1 MVVTDYS
8 LTNKDVLGMIP
19 QINQLGLNNLCD
31 SGRLKRKM
39 VLGVW
44 KYDKSSV
51 NSLIKKLS
59 VDKYLTY
66 SETKE
71 MLETNGIRDIF
82 KRFSDK
88 NETLK
93 CRYVRVTNEFPMSVS
108 NLIKYGYLDV
118 DKDISPMMIK
128 KESVVKTIKHFSS
141 VKNNQRI
148 QPSVS
153 KPKTHKQPIQMF
165 QSDDLG
171 VKMLEKM
178 VINIYDKLGYS
189 MSEVDLQNLLDFE
202 VETPTSPIQPTVT
215 TNRIINQTEL
225 GKILNLP
232 QKVIKFIKDENIIS
246 WKKDGKQTLFDEIS
260 IKEFQ
265 KSFNRDDYIHSTEC
279 SKKLQKWGFNG
290 MYISIDNKDEKVKLL
305 VSIGNLYKETNYEL
319 NGKKLKYIKFDTTVY
334 IERKSF
340 SQTLNWLRNL
350 NKKYN
355 IIPTKQQWEEMY
367 QKLLTEKQKLKTYN
381 IGKKIKL
388 NAIQMSKRFGSHNI
402 KLGMRV

>member
-108 NLIKYGYLDV
+108 NLIKYCYLDV

-141 VKNNQRI
+141 VKNNQR
-148 QPSVS
+148 
-153 KPKTHKQPIQMF
+153 
-165 QSDDLG
+165 
-171 VKMLEKM
+171 
-178 VINIYDKLGYS
+178 
-189 MSEVDLQNLLDFE
+189 
-202 VETPTSPIQPTVT
+202 IQPTVT

-388 NAIQMSKRFGSHNI
+388 NVIQMSKRFGSHNI